1 VRPYIVVLC
10 IASATSVVTLV
21 LKGRLLIKK
30 FCQRGSE
37 MTDWMADVAHD
48 SKRRQDWIDKLT
60 SRDQVYNTMETQSIA
75 SGLALL
81 DMFSAQVSSAAK
93 SHAQFKLDARSN
105 RLIGYHE
112 GTVQGASPE
121 EIVAHLTDIEG
132 KFTQANQDRSVIV
145 RFEVVQNVSDHHVVI
160 FTEAKAAP
168 FQNRTFLTSLICK
181 KISDDPPTWVWVTAS
196 IPGHGRIR
204 PEDER
209 HAVRGEVMRCCRLT
223 AVSAKDTTM
232 QYGCWLDLKGSFP
245 QWMTQNIAMPQQV
258 CCALGTC
265 VQGIGCCMV
274 HAAMRC
280 RCILL
285 GRYNITFC
293 EFTQR
298 S

>member
-1 VRPYIVVLC
+1 
-10 IASATSVVTLV
+10 
-21 LKGRLLIKK
+21 
-30 FCQRGSE
+30 

-60 SRDQVYNTMETQSIA
+60 SRDQAYNAMETQSIA

-132 KFTQANQDRSVIV
+132 KFTQANQDRRVIV
-145 RFEVVQNVSDHHVVI
+145 RFEVVQNVNDHHVVI
-160 FTEAKAAP
+160 FTEVKTAP
-168 FQNRTFLTSLICK
+168 FHNRTFLTSSVCK

-223 AVSAKDTTM
+223 AVSAKETTM
-232 QYGCWLDLKGSFP
+232 QYGCWLDLK
-245 QWMTQNIAMPQQV
+245 
-258 CCALGTC
+258 
-265 VQGIGCCMV
+265 
-274 HAAMRC
+274 
-280 RCILL
+280 
-285 GRYNITFC
+285 
-293 EFTQR
+293 
-298 S
+298 